1 MNNSSYIR
9 SAKAQAVLELS
20 PPLLRDTLIAD
31 KAFRQEYGFTA
42 EANLSFGESGIS
54 FPRSE
59 LFGAIRKIL
68 SDDTELTV
76 KDNEYREWVL
86 RVDSK
91 SDDLPR
97 LIISFE
103 KQRLLLPDFSS
114 LSPDASIRLRSFE
127 QAALD
132 VNLPDQ
138 ARDHWD
144 SILTGRPL
152 DDEEVAE
159 CHGDIHDSPTQ
170 VMKKI
175 ACEIREGKSS
185 LSTLVPSSSRYY
197 ERLVGAYD
205 ESASIGEY
213 AESGAKVFISKLLE
227 WDQYKGLLFGLSLS
241 SHSALTSAILTQ
253 DIEAEV
259 LIRVFDF
266 LEKQG
271 DRLSQLGAIE
281 IGIQIFP
288 NKPELEPYI
297 VSLVKQ
303 IRDDD
308 VENVLQGIKLFSAL
322 FILVD
327 GELSRLRLMADA
339 PPFYRR
345 LASLS
350 QAALIQ
356 RELVTS
362 GVNEEFYQWA
372 MNNRGEQFYWQSNAD
387 MRLEP
392 RWNPDLASALQMKAD
407 FFGRIMN
414 VASNC
419 SENIKDSELHKLI
432 LGDGSDSLQS
442 LSQFPMP
449 YFPGPLEG
457 GIDNPNPLPAEFLD
471 AIEEQLNA
479 DVITPDNFIALVN
492 CSMLYR
498 VQSNQVELAE
508 KALETGNYRL
518 EMVENKPQL
527 LAILYGLAKVAASCR
542 SNVLSDKLRILV
554 RRYRHDPQYRLSIE
568 EVLGICIVASASY
581 EDLDKWRDFLG
592 EWVCELAFGDFVG
605 NEAET
610 LYSHLHCLLHSVP
623 ELWVSC
629 AKADAALKAYID
641 R

>member
-1 MNNSSYIR
+1 MSNSSYIR
-9 SAKAQAVLELS
+9 TAKAQTALELS

-31 KAFRQEYGFTA
+31 KAFRQEYGFRA
-42 EANLSFGESGIS
+42 ETNLSFGESGIV
-54 FPRSE
+54 FTRSE

-76 KDNEYREWVL
+76 KDNDSQAWVL
-86 RVDSK
+86 RVDSE
-91 SDDLPR
+91 SDDLPT
-97 LIISFE
+97 LTISF
-103 KQRLLLPDFSS
+103 KKHRMLLPDFLS

-127 QAALD
+127 QAALE

-138 ARDHWD
+138 AKDHWN
-144 SILTGRPL
+144 SIFSNRPL

-159 CHGDIHDSPTQ
+159 YLSDIHDSPTQ
-170 VMKKI
+170 VLRKI
-175 ACEIREGKSS
+175 ADEIRKGESS
-185 LSTLVPSSSRYY
+185 LSTLVPSSRRYY
-197 ERLVGAYD
+197 DRLVGAYD
-205 ESASIGEY
+205 ESTSIGGY
-213 AESGAKVFISKLLE
+213 AEGEAKVFISKLVG

-241 SHSALTSAILTQ
+241 SHSAITSTILTQ
-253 DIEAEV
+253 DIDTEV

-281 IGIQIFP
+281 IGLQILP
-288 NKPELEPYI
+288 DKPELESYI
-297 VSLVKQ
+297 VSLIKK

-327 GELSRLRLMADA
+327 GELSRLRLMADT

-356 RELVTS
+356 RELVNS

-372 MNNRGEQFYWQSNAD
+372 MNNRGKQFYWQSYAD

-392 RWNPDLASALQMKAD
+392 RWNPDLATAPQMKAD
-407 FFGRIMN
+407 FFGRIMIA
-414 VASNC
+414 ASNC

-432 LGDGSDSLQS
+432 LGVSSDSLQS
-442 LSQFPMP
+442 LSRFPMP

-457 GIDNPNPLPAEFLD
+457 GIVNPTPLPAEFSD
-471 AIEEQLNA
+471 AIEEQLKT
-479 DVITPDNFIALVN
+479 DVITPDNFISLVN
-492 CSMLYR
+492 CSMIYH

-518 EMVENKPQL
+518 EMVESKPQL
-527 LAILYGLAKVAASCR
+527 LTVLFGLAKVAASCR

-554 RRYRHDPQYRLSIE
+554 RRYRCDPQYRLSIE
-568 EVLGICIVASASY
+568 EALGICTVASASH
-581 EDLDKWRDFLG
+581 EDLNNWRDSLG
-592 EWVCELAFGDFVG
+592 EWICEFAFGEFE
-605 NEAET
+605 NKEAEA
-610 LYSHLHCLLHSVP
+610 LYSHLNCLLHSVP
-623 ELWVSC
+623 ALWVSC
-629 AKADAALKAYID
+629 AKADAALKSYIEK
-641 R
+641 

>member
-1 MNNSSYIR
+1 MSNSSYIR
-9 SAKAQAVLELS
+9 SARAQSALELS

-31 KAFRQEYGFTA
+31 KVFRQQYGIRA
-42 EANLSFGESGIS
+42 DASLIFGENGMVFS
-54 FPRSE
+54 RSD
-59 LFGAIRKIL
+59 LFDSIRNIL
-68 SDDTELTV
+68 SDGVELSV
-76 KDNEYREWVL
+76 QDSDNKEWKL
-86 RVDSK
+86 TIESE
-91 SDDLPR
+91 SEDLPA
-97 LIISFE
+97 LVISNE
-103 KQRLLLPDFSS
+103 KQRLLLSDFFS
-114 LSPDASIRLRSFE
+114 LSPDTSIRLRSFE

-132 VNLPDQ
+132 VNLPAQ
-138 ARDHWD
+138 AKDHWN
-144 SILTGRPL
+144 SILSDRPL

-159 CHGDIHDSPTQ
+159 YHSDIHDSPTQ
-170 VMKKI
+170 VMRKI
-175 ACEIREGKSS
+175 ADEIREGKSS
-185 LSTLVPSSSRYY
+185 FSTLVPSSRRYY
-197 ERLVGAYD
+197 DSLVGAYD
-205 ESASIGEY
+205 KSSSIGEY
-213 AESGAKVFISKLLE
+213 AEGGAKDFISKLLK

-241 SHSALTSAILTQ
+241 SHSDLTSVIIAQ
-253 DIEAEV
+253 DIEAEL

-281 IGIQIFP
+281 IGIQMLQ
-288 NKPELEPYI
+288 NKPEIEPYI
-297 VSLVKQ
+297 ISLVKQ

-308 VENVLQGIKLFSAL
+308 VENVLQGIRLFSAL

-345 LASLS
+345 LASFS

-356 RELVTS
+356 RELVNS
-362 GVNEEFYQWA
+362 GINDEFYQWV

-392 RWNPDLASALQMKAD
+392 RWNPDLASAPQMKAD
-407 FFGRIMN
+407 FFGRIMI

-419 SENIKDSELHKLI
+419 LGNIKNSELHKLI
-432 LGDGSDSLQS
+432 LGESSGSLQS

-449 YFPGPLEG
+449 FFPGPLEG
-457 GIDNPNPLPAEFLD
+457 GIDNPNPLPAEFSD
-471 AIEEQLNA
+471 AIEEQLNT

-492 CSMLYR
+492 CSMLYQ

-527 LAILYGLAKVAASCR
+527 LTVLYGLAKVAASCR

-554 RRYRHDPQYRLSIE
+554 RRYRHDPQYRLSIKE
-568 EVLGICIVASASY
+568 ALGICIVASASH
-581 EDLDKWRDFLG
+581 EDIDRWKDFLG
-592 EWVCELAFGDFVG
+592 EWVCELAFYDFDEK
-605 NEAET
+605 EAED

-629 AKADAALKAYID
+629 AKADAALKAYIHQ
-641 R
+641 